1 MKAVGPMTLGMDR
14 ALRDIR
20 IKILFMD
27 ILKMAKLMAR
37 GFILGVMASCMMD
50 SGCRVANKVLAYGEE
65 FLMIIILE
73 NGFLLKLMGMEFI
86 NGLME
91 IDMKANGK

>member
-50 SGCRVANKVLAYGEE
+50 SGCRVENKVLAYGEE

>member
-27 ILKMAKLMAR
+27 ILKMAKLVAR
-37 GFILGVMASCMMD
+37 GFILGVMGSCMMD
-50 SGCRVANKVLAYGEE
+50 SGFRVANKVLAYGEE